1 MSKFQVGQSVMMKD
15 REHNPRTSYSYPAVV
30 VGTPKDDVLG
40 EYELR
45 VDDKYITHCKES
57 MLIETCYDSS

>member
-1 MSKFQVGQSVMMKD
+1 MSKFQVGQSVIMLD

-30 VGTPKDDVLG
+30 VETPDMDTLG
-40 EYELR
+40 MYKLR

-57 MLIETCYDSS
+57 MLKETCSNSS